1 MASDPQRGEDGAT
14 HEGGMVGS
22 WGRRASG
29 TFLKLDRVQ
38 MPPVQLRGS
47 LQQQVDNTPQIP
59 LILTFDNWKLSNYST
74 DYHESRRPMSN
85 IQPIQPDEN
94 ALELHPLHQS
104 AEELLLA
111 SKSKATAKAYQSDW
125 QHFEKWAVANG
136 RTAIPASP
144 ETVILYLTAL
154 NGQGLKISTIRRRV
168 ATISQAHQHA
178 GHETPTRDRRVRA
191 LLQGIARTGTTT
203 VTKKKAMGVADVRA
217 IVTAC
222 DIKSLKGK
230 RDRALVLIGFASAMR
245 RSELV
250 SLNVDDIEF
259 QHDDGVVIHL
269 RRSKTDQEGSGRII
283 GIPIGRHPETCP
295 VMAFKRWLQASRIEE
310 GPVWRP
316 INRHGGLRKGRL
328 TAHAVATVIKELA
341 EKAGLDSRLYS
352 GHSLRSGFATSASR
366 AGAPESVIARQ
377 TGHRSIKMLREY
389 VQQGNVLVENAAR
402 YLDL

>member
-1 MASDPQRGEDGAT
+1 
-14 HEGGMVGS
+14 
-22 WGRRASG
+22 
-29 TFLKLDRVQ
+29 
-38 MPPVQLRGS
+38 
-47 LQQQVDNTPQIP
+47 
-59 LILTFDNWKLSNYST
+59 LILTFDNWKLSYYSS
-74 DYHESRRPMSN
+74 DYRERRPAMSD
-85 IQPIQPDEN
+85 IQPLWPDRKD
-94 ALELHPLHQS
+94 LELHPLHES
-104 AEELLLA
+104 AEKLLLA
-111 SKSKATAKAYQSDW
+111 SKSAATARAYRSDW
-125 QHFEKWAVANG
+125 NDFEAWAEANG
-136 RTAIPASP
+136 RAALQASP
-144 ETVILYLTAL
+144 ETVILYLTSL
-154 NGQGLKISTIRRRV
+154 NARGMRISTIRRRV

-178 GHETPTRDRRVRA
+178 GLDTPTTDRRVRA

-203 VTKKKAMGVADVRA
+203 VTKKKAIGVADIRA
-217 IVTAC
+217 LVAAC

-269 RRSKTDQEGSGRII
+269 RRSKTDQEGRGRII

-295 VMAFKRWLQASRIEE
+295 VTALKSWLQASTTNE
-310 GPVWRP
+310 GRVWRP
-316 INRHGGLRKGRL
+316 INRHGGLREGRL
-328 TAHAVATVIKELA
+328 TAHAVATVIKGLA
-341 EKAGLDSRLYS
+341 EKAGLDPRLYS